1 MNKENL
7 DRLKKEVS
15 ILDVAINLG
24 YTLQTKGESYFLRE
38 HDSARITPAKNMYYR
53 FSTGKGGSVIDFAIE
68 FGQMSYLEAINYLAD
83 FHGGF
88 SESDIKEY
96 DGKNKE
102 VQVEKAAPKEKI
114 VLKEILPQRSSDKK
128 RVYAYLHKT
137 RGISYSI
144 IDEMYAKNM
153 LYQDVS
159 NNCVFVSYDEYNEPR
174 FCCLRGTNTKKKFIA
189 DSKGNDYNHSFFI
202 DNKSNEL
209 IITESV
215 IDALSVMCILD
226 KDRLGNHKTY
236 NYIAL
241 SGVGKYKNSLN
252 YHLVEKKEKYDNI
265 FLCLDSDQAG
275 QKGAVDI
282 KELCEKIYGKEKI
295 EKKEINIYNVKL
307 PREENIK
314 DYNDI
319 LRCYRG
325 IIGTEKE
332 QALAAQQVDIKAEG
346 FSKARHMIT
355 MNMVKKLTKETE
367 ID

>member
-1 MNKENL
+1 MNKVNL
-7 DRLKKEVS
+7 DVLKKEVK
-15 ILDVAINLG
+15 ILDVATNLG
-24 YTLQTKGESYFLRE
+24 YTLQKVGNKYRLRE
-38 HDSARITPAKNMYYR
+38 HDSVMITSEKNLYNQ
-53 FSTGKGGSVIDFAIE
+53 FSTGKGGSVIDFAMN
-68 FGQMSYLEAINYLAD
+68 FGQMTYPEAINYLAD

-88 SESDIKEY
+88 SEEEIKEHSEY
-96 DGKNKE
+96 KKP
-102 VQVEKAAPKEKI
+102 VQTEKAASKEKEE
-114 VLKEILPQRSSDKK
+114 LKRILPQRSPEKS

-144 IDEMYAKNM
+144 IDELYSKNM

-189 DSKGNDYNHSFFI
+189 DNKGNDYAHSFFI

-241 SGVGKYKNSLN
+241 SGVGKYKDAID
-252 YHLVEKKEKYDNI
+252 YHLIECKEKYDNI
-265 FLCLDSDQAG
+265 FLCLDSDQKG
-275 QKGAVDI
+275 QETVVKIKKHIESLPLEERPNMYNAKPP
-282 KELCEKIYGKEKI
+282 KEL
-295 EKKEINIYNVKL
+295 
-307 PREENIK
+307 K

-319 LRCYRG
+319 LRCYRE
-325 IIGTEKE
+325 INCTEEEKRIANRE
-332 QALAAQQVDIKAEG
+332 VDAKING
-346 FSKARHMIT
+346 FSKARNRISIE
-355 MNMVKKLTKETE
+355 KSKELKSKE
-367 ID
+367 SEME

>member
-7 DRLKKEVS
+7 DRIKKEVS
-15 ILDVAINLG
+15 ILDVATNLG
-24 YTLQTKGESYFLRE
+24 YTLQRKGESYFLRE
-38 HDSARITPAKNMYYR
+38 HDSVRITPAKNLYNQ
-53 FSTGKGGSVIDFAIE
+53 FSTGKGGSVIDFAIN
-68 FGQMSYLEAINYLAD
+68 FGRMSYVEAINYLAD

-96 DGKNKE
+96 GGKNKE

-114 VLKEILPQRSSDKK
+114 VLKEVLPQRSSDKK

-241 SGVGKYKNSLN
+241 SGVSKYESAIR
-252 YHLVEKKEKYDNI
+252 YHLVDCKEKYDNI
-265 FLCLDSDQAG
+265 FTCLDSDNAG
-275 QKGAVDI
+275 QENAKGI
-282 KELCEKIYGKEKI
+282 NGFIEELFETKEI
-295 EKKEINIYNVKL
+295 EKEPKVYNAK
-307 PREENIK
+307 PPNEKNIK

-325 IIGTEKE
+325 INCTEEEKNIATQEVDNKINGFAKRRMIIEKHKE
-332 QALAAQQVDIKAEG
+332 LRNQ
-346 FSKARHMIT
+346 
-355 MNMVKKLTKETE
+355 ETE